1 MLQICLIEYMHLKT
15 AMQVFQMTA
24 SFMAFSC
31 AEFTILH
38 KLLNFVKYI

>member
-1 MLQICLIEYMHLKT
+1 MHLKM
-15 AMQVFQMTA
+15 AMQVFQMIA

-31 AEFTILH
+31 AEFTILL